1 MYNYSG
7 EFLFYMSICVYY
19 DKFGDYFVFYSNV
32 FIELEKCILVDF
44 FYGIEKLKN
53 FILLRFEVIRDI
65 ELFEVEYVL
74 GYGKEI
80 MLIFLVNIERLKRYI
95 QVVFDLYEFK
105 FGKLFLLVEIIGDNF
120 DWIKRLFL
128 MIKIR

>member
-1 MYNYSG
+1 MCNYSG

-65 ELFEVEYVL
+65 ELFEVEYAL

>member
-1 MYNYSG
+1 MCNYSG

>member
-1 MYNYSG
+1 MCNYSG
-7 EFLFYMSICVYY
+7 EFLYYMSICVYY

>member
-1 MYNYSG
+1 
-7 EFLFYMSICVYY
+7 MSICVYY

-65 ELFEVEYVL
+65 ELFEVEYAL